1 MSCAGANRRP
11 HCRREFLVRCSTA
24 AAAGLAA
31 HSMGTAAEAESQ
43 QPTEPLPTVSL
54 GRYRITRLI
63 AGSNPISGFSYLGR
77 DMDQQ
82 MRQYFNTANTLEF
95 LQRCQR
101 EGIDTH
107 QFSLASKA
115 EEAYDKLRE
124 SGTKLRLIGLLS
136 DRNEIKPVAERLSPI
151 AVAHHGGVTDRL
163 LREGRFGVVH
173 DFVKAAK
180 DQGLLAGVSAH
191 NPDCIK
197 RAADE
202 GWEVDFFMACFY
214 YITRPKDQPTP
225 SSADLLE
232 GPEVGYRFYK
242 GDPAVM
248 CQVIRQVKQPCLA
261 FKILGAGRLCATQQ
275 AVREAFRFAFE
286 NIKPTDAVIV
296 GMYPRHFDQIKA
308 NADYT
313 RQLGAVRQ
321 AS

>member
-1 MSCAGANRRP
+1 MSWAGADRP
-11 HCRREFLVRCSTA
+11 PRCRREFLVRCPTA
-24 AAAGLAA
+24 AAVGLAA
-31 HSMGTAAEAESQ
+31 RSMGIAAEAESQ
-43 QPTEPLPTVSL
+43 PPASPLPTVSL
-54 GRYRITRLI
+54 GEHRITRLI

-95 LQRCQR
+95 LQRCHR
-101 EGIDTH
+101 EDINTH

-115 EEAYDKLRE
+115 EEAYDKLPE

-136 DRNEIKPVAERLSPI
+136 DRNEIKLVARRLSPI

-202 GWEVDFFMACFY
+202 GWEVDFFMACLY

-225 SSADLLE
+225 SSGDLLD
-232 GPEVGYRFYK
+232 GPDVGYRFYK
-242 GDPAVM
+242 GDPPVM

-261 FKILGAGRLCATQQ
+261 FKILGAGRLCATKQ
-275 AVREAFRFAFE
+275 AVREAFRYAFE

-296 GMYPRHFDQIKA
+296 GVYPRHFHQIKA
-308 NADYT
+308 NAEYT

-321 AS
+321 QS